1 MQIMRRFIMS
11 FGFGLLALG
20 LAGCSNSEPVRNLSV
35 TTGDTATALAGSMGD
50 IKQTALQQGKDRAA
64 SIARLRTTLQETEQD
79 FERERKEVFALGGK
93 QEQLIYTNLDK
104 VFKIAEELNLNEF
117 RFEAAWSET
126 NTQLV
131 GSLGPINNG
140 GADLIK
146 VAEGLYGLGKQRKT
160 TDQIKFLFAFGK
172 TLKKEIDTRRD
183 ALEAQQKPGSEIESS
198 TVAALQ

>member
-1 MQIMRRFIMS
+1 
-11 FGFGLLALG
+11 
-20 LAGCSNSEPVRNLSV
+20 VRNLSV